1 MNTLFKSITAIVP
14 DSENGFVTKVC
25 DVAIKDGL
33 ICYIGDDAEK
43 NGFIPEKKINGKDKL
58 ITAGLVNSHTHSY
71 MSLFRNSAD
80 DLMFHDWLFG
90 RIMPM
95 EDKLTADDMY

>member
-33 ICYIGDDAEK
+33 ICYIGDDAEQ
-43 NGFIPEKKINGKDKL
+43 NG
-58 ITAGLVNSHTHSY
+58 
-71 MSLFRNSAD
+71 
-80 DLMFHDWLFG
+80 
-90 RIMPM
+90 
-95 EDKLTADDMY
+95 